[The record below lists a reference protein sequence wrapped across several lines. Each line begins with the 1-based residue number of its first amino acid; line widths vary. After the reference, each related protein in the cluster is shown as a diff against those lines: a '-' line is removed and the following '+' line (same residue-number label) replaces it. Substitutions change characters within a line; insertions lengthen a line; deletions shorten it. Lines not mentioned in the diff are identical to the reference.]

1 MAGRWLEDSPLC
13 QVIFQPL
20 SYSPSTC
27 YAISGR
33 YGRFFHVQVIY
44 NANHRRFVAEVSGLR
59 SKQWYLSKKGF
70 YLVLR
75 RPETS
80 ATDVF
85 HAAMP
90 NWNMIAWLV
99 QRRPPLR
106 MFYTQQCKLKRDC
119 LVGAAETAAPP
130 AGCHTHLRA
139 QKRSPK
145 SFDSEDLK

>member
-20 SYSPSTC
+20 SYSPSTR

-70 YLVLR
+70 DLVLR

-106 MFYTQQCKLKRDC
+106 MFSTQQCQTKTGLFGWCTWDKC
-119 LVGAAETAAPP
+119 TPCGYK
-130 AGCHTHLRA
+130 
-139 QKRSPK
+139 KRSPK